1 MKNAI
6 TGNYYTGTNEE
17 ILAEAGVEEVVTF
30 KQALKVDGIS
40 GKDLKGIKKAATLIR
55 FDTKNVE
62 EDEDGN
68 TRPRPI
74 FFAVFDYQDVIARRA
89 A

>member
-17 ILAEAGVEEVVTF
+17 ILAEAGVDEVVTF
-30 KQALKVDGIS
+30 KQALKVDGIT
-40 GKDLKGIKKAATLIR
+40 GKKLKGINKVATLIR

-74 FFAVFDYQDVIARRA
+74 FFAVFDYADVLARA